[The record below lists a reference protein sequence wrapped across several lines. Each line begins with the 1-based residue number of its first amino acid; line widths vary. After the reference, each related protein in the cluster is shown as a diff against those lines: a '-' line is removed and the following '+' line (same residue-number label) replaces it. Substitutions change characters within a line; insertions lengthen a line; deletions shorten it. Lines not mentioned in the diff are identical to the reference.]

1 MRAGKRNLSRIMA
14 APQNIIGIVYD
25 YDQTL
30 SPTYM
35 QDEVLFPKFG
45 INPAEFWK
53 RCKVLVEEQGFE
65 SELAYLKAMIDYL
78 EMDGPSNADLEELGK
93 GLQFFPGLPDMFTEL
108 DGILSDEQRA
118 MGAKIEHY
126 IVSSGIKALIQGSR
140 LRPHIKEIF
149 GCEFAENSA
158 GRISFPRRVI
168 SHTAKT
174 QYLFRINKGMLDPS
188 EDVNDHMPD
197 HLRPIPFPNMIYLG
211 DGPTDVPCFTVM
223 KRFGGHSIA
232 VYNPNDKTRIS
243 FRTAFQLSGVAGRI
257 KHIAPADYRAGS
269 HLRLILEETILEIAS
284 RIVETRRREIMDNTV
299 AAPTH

>member
-1 MRAGKRNLSRIMA
+1 MA

-93 GLQFFPGLPDMFTEL
+93 GLQFFPGIPEMFGEL

-118 MGAKIEHY
+118 MGVKIEHY

-140 LRPHIKEIF
+140 LRSYIKEIF

-174 QYLFRINKGMLDPS
+174 QYLFRINKGMLDHS

-243 FRTAFQLSGVAGRI
+243 FRKAFQLSGVAGRI
-257 KHIAPADYRAGS
+257 KHIAPADYRPGS
-269 HLRLILEETILEIAS
+269 HLRLILEETILEIAA

>member
-1 MRAGKRNLSRIMA
+1 MA
-14 APQNIIGIVYD
+14 SPQNTIGIVYD

-45 INPAEFWK
+45 INPSEFWK
-53 RCKVLVEEQGFE
+53 KCKQLVEQEGYE

-78 EMDGPSNADLEELGK
+78 EMDGPSNKDLEELGK
-93 GLQFFPGLPDMFTEL
+93 GLKFFPGLPEMFGQL
-108 DGILSDEQRA
+108 DGLLTDEHRA
-118 MGAKIEHY
+118 MGVNIEHY
-126 IVSSGIKALIQGSR
+126 IVSSGLKALIDGSE
-140 LRPHIKEIF
+140 LRPYIKDVF

-197 HLRPIPFPNMIYLG
+197 ELRPVPFPNMIYLG

-223 KRFGGHSIA
+223 NRFGGHSIA
-232 VYNPNDKTRIS
+232 VYNPKDESRVS
-243 FRTAFQLSGVAGRI
+243 FRKAFQLSGVSGRI
-257 KHIAPADYRAGS
+257 KYIAPADYQEGS
-269 HLRLILEETILEIAS
+269 HLRLILDETVLDIAS
-284 RIVETRRREIMDNTV
+284 RIVETRRRELVDGTV
-299 AAPTH
+299 AAPSH

>member
-1 MRAGKRNLSRIMA
+1 MA
-14 APQNIIGIVYD
+14 APQSIIGIVYD

-93 GLQFFPGLPDMFTEL
+93 GLQFFPGLPEMFGEL

-118 MGAKIEHY
+118 MGVKIEHY

-140 LRPHIKEIF
+140 LRPFIKEIF

-243 FRTAFQLSGVAGRI
+243 FRKAFQLSGVAGRI

-269 HLRLILEETILEIAS
+269 HLRLIIEETVLEIAA

>member
-1 MRAGKRNLSRIMA
+1 MA
-14 APQNIIGIVYD
+14 APQNVIGIVYD

-45 INPAEFWK
+45 INPGEFWK
-53 RCKVLVEEQGFE
+53 RCKKLVDEEGYE
-65 SELAYLKAMIDYL
+65 NELAYLKAMIDYL
-78 EMDGPSNADLEELGK
+78 EMDGPSNKDLEELGK
-93 GLQFFPGLPDMFTEL
+93 GLQFFPGLPDMFEEL
-108 DGILSDEQRA
+108 EDLLTSEHRA
-118 MGAKIEHY
+118 MGVKIEHY
-126 IVSSGIKALIQGSR
+126 IVSSGIKPLIDGSR
-140 LRPHIKEIF
+140 LKPYLKEVF

-174 QYLFRINKGMLDPS
+174 QYLFRINKGMLDPT
-188 EDVNDHMPD
+188 EDVNDHMAD
-197 HLRPIPFPNMIYLG
+197 DLRPIPFPNMIYLG

-232 VYNPNDKTRIS
+232 VYNPADKTRVS
-243 FRTAFQLSGVAGRI
+243 FRKAFQLAGVSGRI

-269 HLRLILEETILEIAS
+269 HLRLMLEETILEIAG
-284 RIVETRRREIMDNTV
+284 RIVELRRQELVDGTV

>member
-1 MRAGKRNLSRIMA
+1 MA
-14 APQNIIGIVYD
+14 TPQNIIGIVYD

-35 QDEVLFPKFG
+35 QDEVLFPQFG

-53 RCKVLVEEQGFE
+53 RCRILVDEQGYE
-65 SELAYLKAMIDYL
+65 SELAYLKTIIDYL

-93 GLQFFPGLPDMFTEL
+93 GLQFFPGLPGMFGEL
-108 DGILSDEQRA
+108 EEVLSAEHRA
-118 MGAKIEHY
+118 MGVKIEHY
-126 IVSSGIKALIQGSR
+126 IISSGIKALIDGSR
-140 LRPHIKEIF
+140 LRPHIKEVF
-149 GCEFAENSA
+149 GCEFAENGA

-168 SHTAKT
+168 SHTSKT

-197 HLRPIPFPNMIYLG
+197 DLRPIPFPNMIYLG

-232 VYNPNDKTRIS
+232 VYNSEDATRTS
-243 FRTAFQLSGVAGRI
+243 FRKAYQLSGVAGRI

-269 HLRLILEETILEIAS
+269 HLRFLLEETILEIAS
-284 RIVETRRREIMDNTV
+284 RIVETRRREILENTV
-299 AAPTH
+299 SAPAH

>member
-1 MRAGKRNLSRIMA
+1 MA

-53 RCKVLVEEQGFE
+53 RCKVLVEEQGYE
-65 SELAYLKAMIDYL
+65 SELAYLKAIIDYL
-78 EMDGPSNADLEELGK
+78 EMDGPSNADLRELGK
-93 GLQFFPGLPDMFTEL
+93 GLQFFPGLPEVFEEL
-108 DGILSDEQRA
+108 DAILSDEHRA
-118 MGAKIEHY
+118 MGVHIEHY
-126 IVSSGIKALIQGSR
+126 IVSSGIKALIDGSR
-140 LRPHIKEIF
+140 LRPYIKEVF

-168 SHTAKT
+168 SHTSKT
-174 QYLFRINKGMLDPS
+174 QYLFRINKGMLDPA

-197 HLRPIPFPNMIYLG
+197 HLRPIPFPNMVYIG

-232 VYNPNDKTRIS
+232 VYNPDDRSRIS
-243 FRTAFQLSGVAGRI
+243 FRKAYQLSGVAGRI

-269 HLRLILEETILEIAS
+269 HLRLLLEETILEIAG
-284 RIVETRRREIMDNTV
+284 RIVETRRREIADNTV

>member
-1 MRAGKRNLSRIMA
+1 
-14 APQNIIGIVYD
+14 
-25 YDQTL
+25 
-30 SPTYM
+30 
-35 QDEVLFPKFG
+35 
-45 INPAEFWK
+45 
-53 RCKVLVEEQGFE
+53 
-65 SELAYLKAMIDYL
+65 
-78 EMDGPSNADLEELGK
+78 
-93 GLQFFPGLPDMFTEL
+93 
-108 DGILSDEQRA
+108 
-118 MGAKIEHY
+118 
-126 IVSSGIKALIQGSR
+126 
-140 LRPHIKEIF
+140 LRSHIKEIF

-232 VYNPNDKTRIS
+232 VYNPNDTTRIS
-243 FRTAFQLSGVAGRI
+243 FRKAFQLSGVAGRI
-257 KHIAPADYRAGS
+257 KHIAPADYRPGS
-269 HLRLILEETILEIAS
+269 HLRLILEETILEIAA

>member
-1 MRAGKRNLSRIMA
+1 MA

-53 RCKVLVEEQGFE
+53 RCRKLVDEEGYE
-65 SELAYLKAMIDYL
+65 NELAYLKAMIDYL
-78 EMDGPSNADLEELGK
+78 EMDGPSNADLEKLGQ
-93 GLQFFPGLPDMFTEL
+93 GLKFFPGLPAMFDEL
-108 DGILSDEQRA
+108 ETILSHEQRA
-118 MGAKIEHY
+118 MGVKIEHY
-126 IVSSGIKALIQGSR
+126 IVSSGIKALLDGSE
-140 LRPHIKEIF
+140 LRPYVKEIF

-158 GRISFPRRVI
+158 GRIAFPRRVI

-174 QYLFRINKGMLDPS
+174 QYLFRINKGMLDPH

-197 HLRPIPFPNMIYLG
+197 ELRPIPFPNMIYLG

-232 VYNPNDKTRIS
+232 VYNPDDETRSS
-243 FRTAFQLSGVAGRI
+243 FRKAFQLSGVAGRI

-284 RIVETRRREIMDNTV
+284 RIVERRRRELVDNTV

>member
-1 MRAGKRNLSRIMA
+1 MA

-35 QDEVLFPKFG
+35 QDEVIFPRFG

-53 RCKVLVEEQGFE
+53 RCRALVDEQGFE

-78 EMDGPSNADLEELGK
+78 EIDGPSNADLEELGK
-93 GLQFFPGLPDMFTEL
+93 GLQFFPGLPGMFTEL
-108 DGILSDEQRA
+108 DSVLSDEHRA
-118 MGAKIEHY
+118 MGVKIEHY
-126 IVSSGIKALIQGSR
+126 IVSSGIKALIDGSR
-140 LRPHIKEIF
+140 LRPYIKEVF
-149 GCEFAENSA
+149 GCEFAENSS
-158 GRISFPRRVI
+158 GRICFPRRVI

-174 QYLFRINKGMLDPS
+174 QYLFRINKGMLDLA

-197 HLRPIPFPNMIYLG
+197 HLRPIPFPNMVYLG

-232 VYNPNDKTRIS
+232 VYNPDDATRMS
-243 FRTAFQLSGVAGRI
+243 FRKAYQLSSVAGRI

-269 HLRLILEETILEIAS
+269 HLRLILEETVLEIAS
-284 RIVETRRREIMDNTV
+284 RIVDVRRREIEESTV

>member
-1 MRAGKRNLSRIMA
+1 MA

-45 INPAEFWK
+45 INPSEFWK
-53 RCKVLVEEQGFE
+53 RCKILVEEQGYE
-65 SELAYLKAMIDYL
+65 SELAYLKAIIDYL
-78 EMDGPSNADLEELGK
+78 EMDGPSNADLRDLGK
-93 GLQFFPGLPDMFTEL
+93 GLQFFPGLPGMFEEL
-108 DGILSDEQRA
+108 EAILSDEHRA
-118 MGAKIEHY
+118 MGVRIEHY
-126 IVSSGIKALIQGSR
+126 IVSSGIKALIDGSR
-140 LRPHIKEIF
+140 LRPFIKEVF

-168 SHTAKT
+168 SHTSKT

-197 HLRPIPFPNMIYLG
+197 HLRPIPFPNMVYIG

-232 VYNPNDKTRIS
+232 VYNPDDRSRIS
-243 FRTAFQLSGVAGRI
+243 FRKAYQLSGVAGRI

-269 HLRLILEETILEIAS
+269 HLRLILEETVLEIAS
-284 RIVETRRREIMDNTV
+284 RIVETRRREIADNTV

>member
-1 MRAGKRNLSRIMA
+1 MA

-45 INPAEFWK
+45 INPSEFWK
-53 RCKVLVEEQGFE
+53 RCKILVEEQGYE
-65 SELAYLKAMIDYL
+65 SELAYLKAIIDYL
-78 EMDGPSNADLEELGK
+78 EMDGPSNADLRELGK
-93 GLQFFPGLPDMFTEL
+93 GLQFFPGLPGMFEEL
-108 DGILSDEQRA
+108 EAILSDEHRA
-118 MGAKIEHY
+118 MGVRIEHY
-126 IVSSGIKALIQGSR
+126 IVSSGIKALIDGSR
-140 LRPHIKEIF
+140 LRPFIKEVF

-168 SHTAKT
+168 SHTSKT

-197 HLRPIPFPNMIYLG
+197 HLRPIPFPNMVYIG

-232 VYNPNDKTRIS
+232 VYNPDDRSRIS
-243 FRTAFQLSGVAGRI
+243 FRKAYQLSGVAGRI

-269 HLRLILEETILEIAS
+269 HLRLILEETVLEIAS
-284 RIVETRRREIMDNTV
+284 RIVETRRREIADNTV

>member
-1 MRAGKRNLSRIMA
+1 MA
-14 APQNIIGIVYD
+14 APQNIIGLVYD

-45 INPAEFWK
+45 INPSEFWK
-53 RCKVLVEEQGFE
+53 RCKILVEEDGYE

-78 EMDGPSNADLEELGK
+78 EMDGPSNADLEKLGE
-93 GLQFFPGLPDMFTEL
+93 GLQFFPGLPDMFEEL
-108 DGILSDEQRA
+108 EKLLTDEHRA
-118 MGAKIEHY
+118 MGVKIEHY
-126 IVSSGIKALIQGSR
+126 IVSSGIKALIDGSR
-140 LRPHIKEIF
+140 LKPYTKEIF
-149 GCEFAENSA
+149 GCEFAENSS

-197 HLRPIPFPNMIYLG
+197 ELRPIPFPNMIYLG

-232 VYNPNDKTRIS
+232 VYNPDDESRVS
-243 FRTAFQLSGVAGRI
+243 FRKAFQLSGVAGRI

-284 RIVETRRREIMDNTV
+284 RIVETRRRELVEATV

>member
-1 MRAGKRNLSRIMA
+1 MA

-53 RCKVLVEEQGFE
+53 RCRVLVEEQGFE

-78 EMDGPSNADLEELGK
+78 EMDGPSNADLEELGN
-93 GLQFFPGLPDMFTEL
+93 GLQFFPGLPEMFGEL
-108 DGILSDEQRA
+108 DGIISDEQRA
-118 MGAKIEHY
+118 MGVKIEHY

-140 LRPHIKEIF
+140 LRSYIKEIF

-174 QYLFRINKGMLDPS
+174 QYLFRINKGMLDHS

-243 FRTAFQLSGVAGRI
+243 FRKAFHLAGVAGRI

-269 HLRLILEETILEIAS
+269 HLRLILEETVLEIAA

>member
-1 MRAGKRNLSRIMA
+1 MA
-14 APQNIIGIVYD
+14 APQNVIGIVYD

-53 RCKVLVEEQGFE
+53 RCKKLVEEEGYE
-65 SELAYLKAMIDYL
+65 NELAYLKAMIDYL
-78 EMDGPSNADLEELGK
+78 EMDGPSNRDLEELGK
-93 GLQFFPGLPDMFTEL
+93 GLKFFPGLPEMFEEL
-108 DGILSDEQRA
+108 EDLLSDEHRA
-118 MGAKIEHY
+118 MGVKIEHY
-126 IVSSGIKALIQGSR
+126 IVSSGIKALIDGSR
-140 LRPHIKEIF
+140 LKPYLTEIF

-188 EDVNDHMPD
+188 EDVNDHMAD
-197 HLRPIPFPNMIYLG
+197 ELRPIPFPNMIYLG

-232 VYNPNDKTRIS
+232 VYNPEDETRIS
-243 FRTAFQLSGVAGRI
+243 FRKAFQLAGVSGRI

-269 HLRLILEETILEIAS
+269 HLRLMLEETILEIAG
-284 RIVETRRREIMDNTV
+284 RIVELRRQELVEGTV

>member
-1 MRAGKRNLSRIMA
+1 MA

-35 QDEVLFPKFG
+35 QDEVLFPEFG

-53 RCKVLVEEQGFE
+53 RCKMLVEDHGYEN
-65 SELAYLKAMIDYL
+65 ELAYLKAMLDYL
-78 EMDGPSNADLEELGK
+78 EMDGPSNADLENLGK
-93 GLQFFPGLPDMFTEL
+93 GLQFFPGLPEMFGEL
-108 DGILSDEQRA
+108 NVLLSDEHRA
-118 MGAKIEHY
+118 MGVKIEHY
-126 IVSSGIKALIQGSR
+126 IVSSGLKALIDGSR
-140 LRPHIKEIF
+140 LRPFIKEIF

-188 EDVNDHMPD
+188 DDVNDHMAD

-223 KRFGGHSIA
+223 KRFGGHCIA
-232 VYNPNDKTRIS
+232 VYNPGDKTRTS
-243 FRTAFQLSGVAGRI
+243 FRKAYQLAGVAGRI

-269 HLRLILEETILEIAS
+269 HLRLLLEETILDIAS
-284 RIVETRRREIMDNTV
+284 KIVEVRRREVIEGTI

>member
-1 MRAGKRNLSRIMA
+1 MA

-53 RCKVLVEEQGFE
+53 RCKELVEEDGYE
-65 SELAYLKAMIDYL
+65 SELAYLKAMIDDL
-78 EMDGPSNADLEELGK
+78 EMDGPSNADLEKLGE
-93 GLQFFPGLPDMFTEL
+93 GLKFFPGLPEMFVEL
-108 DGILSDEQRA
+108 EDLLTDEHRA
-118 MGAKIEHY
+118 MGVKIEHY
-126 IVSSGIKALIQGSR
+126 IVSSGIKALLEGSR
-140 LRPHIKEIF
+140 LKSHTKEIF

-174 QYLFRINKGMLDPS
+174 QYLFRINKGMLDPN

-197 HLRPIPFPNMIYLG
+197 ELRPIPFPNMIYLG

-232 VYNPNDKTRIS
+232 VYNPDDKSRTS
-243 FRTAFQLSGVAGRI
+243 FRKAFQLSGVAGRI
-257 KHIAPADYRAGS
+257 KHIAPADYREGS

-284 RIVETRRREIMDNTV
+284 RIVETRRRELVDATV

>member
-1 MRAGKRNLSRIMA
+1 MA

-45 INPAEFWK
+45 INPTEFWK
-53 RCKVLVEEQGFE
+53 RCKKLVEEDGYE

-78 EMDGPSNADLEELGK
+78 EMDGPSNADLEKLGE
-93 GLQFFPGLPDMFTEL
+93 GLKFFPGLPEMFVEL
-108 DGILSDEQRA
+108 EDLLTDEHRA
-118 MGAKIEHY
+118 MGVKIEHY
-126 IVSSGIKALIQGSR
+126 IVSSGIKALLEGSR
-140 LRPHIKEIF
+140 LKSHTKEIF

-174 QYLFRINKGMLDPS
+174 QYLFRINKGMLDPN

-197 HLRPIPFPNMIYLG
+197 ELRPIPFPNMIYLG

-232 VYNPNDKTRIS
+232 VYNPDDKSRTS
-243 FRTAFQLSGVAGRI
+243 FRKAFQLSGVAGRI
-257 KHIAPADYRAGS
+257 KHIAPADYREGS

-284 RIVETRRREIMDNTV
+284 RIVETRRRELVDATV

>member
-1 MRAGKRNLSRIMA
+1 MA

-53 RCKVLVEEQGFE
+53 RCRVLVEEQGFE

-93 GLQFFPGLPDMFTEL
+93 GLQFFPGLPEMFGEL

-118 MGAKIEHY
+118 MGVKIEHY

-140 LRPHIKEIF
+140 LRSYIKEIF

-197 HLRPIPFPNMIYLG
+197 QLRPIPFPNMIYLG

-223 KRFGGHSIA
+223 KRFGGQSIA

-243 FRTAFQLSGVAGRI
+243 FRKAFQLSGVAGRI
-257 KHIAPADYRAGS
+257 KHIAPADYRPGS
-269 HLRLILEETILEIAS
+269 HLRLILEETILEIAGL
-284 RIVETRRREIMDNTV
+284 IVETRRREIMDNTV

>member
-1 MRAGKRNLSRIMA
+1 MA

-53 RCKVLVEEQGFE
+53 RCKVLVEEQGYE

-78 EMDGPSNADLEELGK
+78 EMDGPSNADLKELGK
-93 GLQFFPGLPDMFTEL
+93 GLQFFPGLPEMFGEL
-108 DGILSDEQRA
+108 DTILSDEHRA
-118 MGAKIEHY
+118 MGVKIEHY
-126 IVSSGIKALIQGSR
+126 IVSSGIKALIDGSR
-140 LRPHIKEIF
+140 LRPFVKDVF

-168 SHTAKT
+168 SHTSKT

-197 HLRPIPFPNMIYLG
+197 PLRPIPFPNMIYLG

-232 VYNPNDKTRIS
+232 VYNPNDTTRIS
-243 FRTAFQLSGVAGRI
+243 FRKAFQLSGVAGRI
-257 KHIAPADYRAGS
+257 KHIAPADYGPGS
-269 HLRLILEETILEIAS
+269 HLRLILEETILEIAA
-284 RIVETRRREIMDNTV
+284 RIVETRRREILDNTI

>member
-1 MRAGKRNLSRIMA
+1 MA

-45 INPAEFWK
+45 INPKEFWK
-53 RCKVLVEEQGFE
+53 RCRQLVDEQGYE
-65 SELAYLKAMIDYL
+65 NELAYLKAMLDCL
-78 EMDGPSNADLEELGK
+78 AMDAPSNAELRELGQ
-93 GLQFFPGLPDMFTEL
+93 GLQFFPGLPEMFAEL
-108 DGILSDEQRA
+108 EAVLSDEHRA
-118 MGAKIEHY
+118 MGVKIEHY
-126 IVSSGIKALIQGSR
+126 IVSSGIKALIEGSR

-149 GCEFAENSA
+149 GCEFAENSE

-232 VYNPNDKTRIS
+232 VYNPEDETRTS
-243 FRTAFQLSGVAGRI
+243 FRKAYQLSGVAGRI

-269 HLRLILEETILEIAS
+269 HLRLLLEETILEIAS
-284 RIVETRRREIMDNTV
+284 RIVEARRREILESTI

>member
-1 MRAGKRNLSRIMA
+1 MA

-30 SPTYM
+30 SPTFM

-78 EMDGPSNADLEELGK
+78 EMDGPSNADLKELGK
-93 GLQFFPGLPDMFTEL
+93 GLKFFPGLPEMFGEL
-108 DGILSDEQRA
+108 DSILSDEQRA
-118 MGAKIEHY
+118 MGVRIEHY
-126 IVSSGIKALIQGSR
+126 IVSSGIKALIEGSR
-140 LRPHIKEIF
+140 LRPHVKEVF

-168 SHTAKT
+168 SHTSKT
-174 QYLFRINKGMLDPS
+174 QYLFRINKGMLDPA

-197 HLRPIPFPNMIYLG
+197 HLRPIPFPNMVYLG

-232 VYNPNDKTRIS
+232 VYNPEDKSRTS
-243 FRTAFQLSGVAGRI
+243 FRKAFQLSGVAGRI
-257 KHIAPADYRAGS
+257 KHIAPADYRPGG
-269 HLRLILEETILEIAS
+269 HLRLVLEETILEIAS
-284 RIVETRRREIMDNTV
+284 RIVEARRREILENTV
-299 AAPTH
+299 AAPAH

>member
-1 MRAGKRNLSRIMA
+1 MA

-30 SPTYM
+30 SPTFM

-78 EMDGPSNADLEELGK
+78 EMDGPSNADLKELGK
-93 GLQFFPGLPDMFTEL
+93 GLKFFPGLPEMFGEL
-108 DGILSDEQRA
+108 ESILSDEQRA
-118 MGAKIEHY
+118 MGVRIEHY
-126 IVSSGIKALIQGSR
+126 IVSSGIKALIEGSR
-140 LRPHIKEIF
+140 LRPHVKEVF

-168 SHTAKT
+168 SHTSKT
-174 QYLFRINKGMLDPS
+174 QYLFRINKGMLDPA

-232 VYNPNDKTRIS
+232 VYNPEDKSRTS
-243 FRTAFQLSGVAGRI
+243 FRKAFQLSGVAGRI
-257 KHIAPADYRAGS
+257 KHIAPADYRPGG

-284 RIVETRRREIMDNTV
+284 RIVEARRREILENTV

>member
-1 MRAGKRNLSRIMA
+1 MA

-45 INPAEFWK
+45 INPSEFWK
-53 RCKVLVEEQGFE
+53 RCKILVEEQGYE
-65 SELAYLKAMIDYL
+65 SELAYLKAIIDYL
-78 EMDGPSNADLEELGK
+78 EMDGPSNADLEELGR
-93 GLQFFPGLPDMFTEL
+93 GLQFFPGLPEMFEEL
-108 DGILSDEQRA
+108 DAVLSDEHRA
-118 MGAKIEHY
+118 MGVRIEHY
-126 IVSSGIKALIQGSR
+126 IVSSGIKALIDGSR
-140 LRPHIKEIF
+140 LRPYCKEIF
-149 GCEFAENSA
+149 GCEFAENAA

-168 SHTAKT
+168 SHTSKT
-174 QYLFRINKGMLDPS
+174 QYLFRINKGMLDPA

-197 HLRPIPFPNMIYLG
+197 HLRPIPFPNMVYLG

-232 VYNPNDKTRIS
+232 VYNPDDRTRTS
-243 FRTAFQLSGVAGRI
+243 FRKAYQLAGVAGRI

-269 HLRLILEETILEIAS
+269 HLRLLLEETVLEIAS
-284 RIVETRRREIMDNTV
+284 RIVEARRREIQENTV